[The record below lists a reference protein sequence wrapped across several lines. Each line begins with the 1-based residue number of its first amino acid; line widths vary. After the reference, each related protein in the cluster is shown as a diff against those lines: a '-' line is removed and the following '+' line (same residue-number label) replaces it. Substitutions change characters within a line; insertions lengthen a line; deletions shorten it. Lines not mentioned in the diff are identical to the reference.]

1 MSKNRDYDPAA
12 VFLSALFG
20 GEMTEGAVEIRC
32 CPNDGVELPAK
43 SLFTRDLEDI
53 LLHLVR
59 HDIPGMGTYY
69 AVATRKMGKASG
81 KRDNLC
87 ELRTLW
93 SDVDFKRLAPRF
105 RSVEAIVEMGQ
116 SLPYPPSIYIA
127 TGGGVHLLWLLDETL
142 DVSLERPG
150 AAALEAT
157 IVDTLK
163 RLAGVVG
170 GDPRVCDLARILR
183 LPGTVNSKPGVID
196 GECRVIEEV
205 SDWERQY
212 PLADLEE
219 WLDWQRPMV
228 ELVEEVPVAPS
239 SRPSAAPPD
248 PFAAYAA
255 DLGIHLPKD
264 IDALLEGMRY
274 GGGDAGIHA
283 VQLAVSAS
291 LAKRGEPVDDIVAML
306 LEVTRRAA
314 GMDGDRWNW
323 SREEANI
330 KRMTE
335 DAILKYGVIKRDKP
349 DYRQEQPAPPPK
361 QASAGGPTPAT
372 VIDMKTKREERE
384 EREKA
389 RKKDKEAKVSEEAST
404 TEKIAALAFK
414 AWTEER
420 GPVIVT
426 EEGMWTY
433 SGGIWERPGAAM
445 DLALKVKI
453 QGATLAMGKDPS
465 PNRKNAVFR
474 FLMEST
480 SLYRSD
486 VPWDQHELV
495 VCRNTALD
503 PVTGERVPAGPDLYA
518 TSRIETD
525 YEPEATCPRWI
536 GFLNDVFGWHRE
548 PEVRDAIIGVIQEWF
563 GLLLWRGTKTRD
575 MKMALILYGPSRT
588 GKTAISTVARGLV
601 AGRCAGVMAKLL
613 EQHFGPAALI
623 GMTAWIADDVVGR
636 GDTVDAEWF
645 KAIVT
650 GEERSVPR
658 KGLANIETRF
668 GIPVLWTANHLPRVK
683 DDSQAVYNRAILVP
697 MTKVFSVDDVAAVD
711 FAGFEGMG
719 EAIVGLEISGVLN
732 WALIGLRRILA
743 RRHFVIPDVLTEA
756 RKEFEQENNPLI
768 PWLAECVEAA
778 PYEVYV
784 DRRDIVAS
792 YEGWFVEAFGKQ
804 QRPMTPRSLH
814 PAIQRQMPE
823 TVLFQSNSQRFT
835 RGLRLTD
842 EGIAMRNL
850 CVKNSMDDRGS
861 GREDREVNIGEKPFK
876 PARFGEEE

>member
-53 LLHLVR
+53 LLHLTR
-59 HDIPGMGTYY
+59 HDIAGMGTYY
-69 AVATRKMGKASG
+69 GACTRNMGRASG
-81 KRDNLC
+81 KRENLC
-87 ELRTLW
+87 ELRILW

-127 TGGGVHLLWLLDETL
+127 TGGGVHLLWILDEVL

-228 ELVEEVPVAPS
+228 ELELELDHGHLVTPS
-239 SRPSAAPPD
+239 SRPQAD
-248 PFAAYAA
+248 PFAAYAR
-255 DLGIHLPKD
+255 DLGIHLAKD

-274 GGGDAGIHA
+274 GGGDTGIHA

-291 LAKRGEPVDDIVAML
+291 LAKRGEPVDDIVNML

-323 SREEANI
+323 QREEANLR
-330 KRMTE
+330 RMTE
-335 DAILKYGVIKRDKP
+335 DAILKFGVIKRDKP
-349 DYRQEQPAPPPK
+349 DFRKEQPAPKPS
-361 QASAGGPTPAT
+361 SAGAAPAT
-372 VIDMKTKREERE
+372 VIDMKAHKEKKEQ
-384 EREKA
+384 EKA
-389 RKKDKEAKVSEEAST
+389 KAKEAKVSEDAST
-404 TEKIAALAFK
+404 TEKIAELVMA
-414 AWTEER
+414 AWVKEH
-420 GPVIVT
+420 GPILT
-426 EEGMWTY
+426 TSEGLWTY
-433 SGGIWERPGAAM
+433 AGGIWHRPCPEMEAE
-445 DLALKVKI
+445 LKTMI
-453 QGATLAMGKDPS
+453 QGASVSMGKDPS
-465 PNRKNAVFR
+465 PNRKNAVWR
-474 FLMEST
+474 FILEHPR
-480 SLYRSD
+480 LYRSG
-486 VPWDQHELV
+486 VLWDAHGCVVLRNLAYSPLLRVTAEL
-495 VCRNTALD
+495 T
-503 PVTGERVPAGPDLYA
+503 PDMMA
-518 TSRIETD
+518 TSRIEAD
-525 YEPEATCPRWI
+525 YDPDATCPSWL

-588 GKTAISTVARGLV
+588 GKTVMSTVARGLV
-601 AGRCAGVMAKLL
+601 TGRAVGVVAKLL
-613 EQHFGPAALI
+613 EQHFGPAALL
-623 GMTAWIADDVVGR
+623 GAQAWIGDDVVGR
-636 GDTVDAEWF
+636 GDYVDSEWF
-645 KAIVT
+645 KVIVT
-650 GEERSVPR
+650 GEPRSVPR
-658 KGLANIETRF
+658 KGQDNIDAVF

-683 DDSQAVYNRAILVP
+683 DDSQAVYNRAIMVP
-697 MTKVFSVDDVAAVD
+697 LTKVFSVEEVGAVD
-711 FAGFEGMG
+711 FEGYEGMG
-719 EAIVGLEISGVLN
+719 EMIVGLEMSGVLN
-732 WALIGLRRILA
+732 WALEGLHRILE
-743 RRHFVIPDVLTEA
+743 RRHFIMPEVLMEA
-756 RKEFEQENNPLI
+756 RREFEAENNPVVT
-768 PWLAECVEAA
+768 WLAECVEAA
-778 PYEVYV
+778 PLSVMV

-792 YEGWFVEAFGKQ
+792 YFGWFAEAFGRQTK
-804 QRPMTPRSLH
+804 PMTPRSLH

-823 TVLFQSNSQRFT
+823 TEVFLSHGQRYT
-835 RGLRLTD
+835 RGIRLNAD
-842 EGIAMRNL
+842 GIAMRNL
-850 CVKNSMDDRGS
+850 YVKNSIDDAGS
-861 GREDREVNIGEKPFK
+861 GREDAEVNIGERMAK
-876 PARFGEEE
+876 ASRFPEEE